1 MTPRTLPIIN
11 AIGCLALTG
20 VVLAQWRKERALEGG
35 LAGMGA
41 QLTTA
46 RDQSA
51 GQAVRCAAL
60 ERDIAV
66 LRQSLEATQQA
77 AESSGRTLAE
87 KDLQATQLQTE
98 LDTAR
103 QQLGTW
109 QTAIKTRDERIHTL
123 DAQLAA
129 ARTRLDEA
137 IAKLKAAGAR

>member
-35 LAGMGA
+35 LAEMGA
-41 QLTTA
+41 QLAVA

-51 GQAVRCAAL
+51 GQAARCAAL

-66 LRQSLEATQQA
+66 LRQALEATQQA

-87 KDLQATQLQTE
+87 KDQQATQLQTE

-103 QQLGTW
+103 QQFGTW

-123 DAQLAA
+123 DSQLAA